1 MQMAH
6 RVYRDYVA
14 GLLSILGKFADP
26 RMTPPTPCEKLL
38 EFGMRRTISVDTG
51 TARLYLQVVCV
62 VSRLFL
68 CFGGTSNN

>member
-51 TARLYLQVVCV
+51 TAWLYL
-62 VSRLFL
+62 
-68 CFGGTSNN
+68 